1 MSRRL
6 VRARLLAR
14 SGRFGE
20 AERIAREAVALGDGV
35 DDLNELARAESALA
49 EVLTLAGRR
58 EEGAAAFDAAAALLA
73 RKENAAALARLMEL
87 RERLAAGAMA
97 G

>member
-35 DDLNELARAESALA
+35 DDLNELAR
-49 EVLTLAGRR
+49 
-58 EEGAAAFDAAAALLA
+58 
-73 RKENAAALARLMEL
+73 KENASALARLMEL